1 MTVNMVDPYCFL
13 VSRTQWV
20 LTFIILV
27 CLSNSNLDKKK
38 LLKFAVN
45 LEMLPNQW
53 KLNIK
58 MKFREIKSLSAL
70 NLLHWK
76 LQNNSKCFIFI
87 YRIHYRNLIFDHL
100 QFLKTGIQQYLL
112 IQYKFNEVVYNHLKS
127 PYFHWLTFFLLVKG
141 KSTICECPA
150 FYSSHI
156 WKMLIRNW
164 I

>member
-20 LTFIILV
+20 LTFIMLV

-70 NLLHWK
+70 NLLHWNYRTTPSA
-76 LQNNSKCFIFI
+76 LSSYTEFI
-87 YRIHYRNLIFDHL
+87 
-100 QFLKTGIQQYLL
+100 TGI
-112 IQYKFNEVVYNHLKS
+112 
-127 PYFHWLTFFLLVKG
+127 
-141 KSTICECPA
+141 
-150 FYSSHI
+150 
-156 WKMLIRNW
+156 
-164 I
+164 